1 MKHHWKRWLAGLMAV
16 VMMITVLA
24 ATALAAVGDL
34 VRRSG
39 VENAALLQALEEAY
53 GGDAQAY
60 LDVLEQ
66 YGLLDGDGNFV
77 TDAKIVMNGTA
88 FTLDQ
93 IEMILDDPDTDL
105 DTVVEVDGQF
115 LTLGELKTVVE
126 IERYLAYIKATY
138 FTQQDL
144 TDQQISS
151 FYDLAAAW
159 AAGGVQMLAA
169 NTLDGVGPAGVDHGV
184 TLSVRALGS
193 ASVNGTYTVTVTA
206 SNSTAA
212 PDQEITFD
220 WRAVSGNVNAT
231 GGGTVTMHP
240 GESQTLTVD
249 VGEAQGYVDG
259 EGTFLVQI
267 YNVKNALFSDGSTRW
282 ENVRGQR
289 I

>member
-1 MKHHWKRWLAGLMAV
+1 MAV
-16 VMMITVLA
+16 VMLITVLP

-53 GGDAQAY
+53 GDDAQAY

-138 FTQQDL
+138 FTQL
-144 TDQQISS
+144 
-151 FYDLAAAW
+151 
-159 AAGGVQMLAA
+159 AGGQRQCERHRRR
-169 NTLDGVGPAGVDHGV
+169 HGHH
-184 TLSVRALGS
+184 
-193 ASVNGTYTVTVTA
+193 
-206 SNSTAA
+206 A
-212 PDQEITFD
+212 P
-220 WRAVSGNVNAT
+220 R
-231 GGGTVTMHP
+231 
-240 GESQTLTVD
+240 
-249 VGEAQGYVDG
+249 
-259 EGTFLVQI
+259 
-267 YNVKNALFSDGSTRW
+267 
-282 ENVRGQR
+282 
-289 I
+289 